1 MYSSKTSNSKFLAV
15 ASTSHGSWVYSGDN
29 RPSSKVKKKGG
40 GDTLT
45 NKLKKQAESELNW

>member
-29 RPSSKVKKKGG
+29 MPSSKVKKKGG